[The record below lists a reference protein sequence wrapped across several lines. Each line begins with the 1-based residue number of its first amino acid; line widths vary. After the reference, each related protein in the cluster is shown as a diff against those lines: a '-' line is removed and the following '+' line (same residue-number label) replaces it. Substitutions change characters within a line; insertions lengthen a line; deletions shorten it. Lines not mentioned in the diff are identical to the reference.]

1 LCKNDEKHGILS
13 NHLAAAVAALY
24 NAYLITVNREFQER
38 SHYFLRKI
46 YRHQSNEGWFEEY
59 GGVDP
64 GYQTLCL
71 FFLARVWQRTK
82 DDALLG
88 RLKSAIEFLS
98 HFVHPDTTIGGEYAS
113 RNTEFYFPAAFEMLS
128 EEFALAGKIAQ
139 FMRGGIE
146 SQLTAGLSV
155 VDSYNFFPM
164 LNNYIF
170 AGLSALAQD
179 RSEELPF
186 QKKLQ
191 KYYKEAGVYIKSS
204 DKYYAIVGVSKGGV
218 IKVFDK
224 ERRVLLYSD
233 CGYWMRLKNGNVFSS
248 QSLDRSRTVSFDR
261 DMIELSSRFSQT
273 TGKIF
278 HPGLFI
284 FFRILTLSLG
294 RLPFFASWIKC
305 ALVKALVLK
314 KINIGC
320 ILSRT
325 IEFKD
330 NQIHIIDIIDNID
343 SVNPVFL
350 TRGDKFTT
358 IHMGSSQY
366 FQKSE
371 LEAEY
376 FKVDNLLEGIRDK
389 KLIRFEKTIIF

>member
-1 LCKNDEKHGILS
+1 
-13 NHLAAAVAALY
+13 
-24 NAYLITVNREFQER
+24 
-38 SHYFLRKI
+38 
-46 YRHQSNEGWFEEY
+46 
-59 GGVDP
+59 
-64 GYQTLCL
+64 
-71 FFLARVWQRTK
+71 
-82 DDALLG
+82 
-88 RLKSAIEFLS
+88 
-98 HFVHPDTTIGGEYAS
+98 
-113 RNTEFYFPAAFEMLS
+113 
-128 EEFALAGKIAQ
+128 
-139 FMRGGIE
+139 
-146 SQLTAGLSV
+146 
-155 VDSYNFFPM
+155 
-164 LNNYIF
+164 
-170 AGLSALAQD
+170 
-179 RSEELPF
+179 
-186 QKKLQ
+186 
-191 KYYKEAGVYIKSS
+191 
-204 DKYYAIVGVSKGGV
+204 
-218 IKVFDK
+218 
-224 ERRVLLYSD
+224 
-233 CGYWMRLKNGNVFSS
+233 
-248 QSLDRSRTVSFDR
+248 
-261 DMIELSSRFSQT
+261 MIELSSRFSQT